1 MNVSCK
7 EIQANTQRERGT
19 AEKEN
24 ALIGKVEKITFEGT
38 FVRYVVK
45 LESQDS
51 VVVIKPSMAEA
62 WFDIGTKVTLSFA
75 AEKTHV
81 FQYPE
86 AGLME
91 EISV

>member
-1 MNVSCK
+1 V
-7 EIQANTQRERGT
+7 
-19 AEKEN
+19 EN
-24 ALIGKVEKITFEGT
+24 ITFEGT
-38 FVRYVVK
+38 FVRYVIK

-62 WFDIGTKVTLSFA
+62 WFEVGTKVTLSFA

-81 FQYPE
+81 FPYPE
-86 AGLME
+86 AGLTE